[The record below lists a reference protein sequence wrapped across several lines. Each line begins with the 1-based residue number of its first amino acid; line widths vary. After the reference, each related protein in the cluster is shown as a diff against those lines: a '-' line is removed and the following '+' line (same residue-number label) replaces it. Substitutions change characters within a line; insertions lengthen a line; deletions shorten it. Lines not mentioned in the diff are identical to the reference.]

1 MLIVFRTVLR
11 AIHIKKLE
19 AIHQRWVFLLRRQIF
34 LASWDGLLEGSSAL
48 IIVPFDLR
56 SFVGTADS

>member
-1 MLIVFRTVLR
+1 MLIVFRTVR
-11 AIHIKKLE
+11 AIHIKELE

-34 LASWDGLLEGSSAL
+34 LASWDGLLEGSSAV